1 MIRYTQTKKDK
12 INKISLDDEWEIKD
26 ILGERMIKS
35 GHKYKVA
42 WKPT

>member
-1 MIRYTQTKKDK
+1 M
-12 INKISLDDEWEIKD
+12 SLDNKWEIKN
-26 ILGERMIKS
+26 ILKKRITKL